1 MQFCHFY
8 SNNAV
13 CDCLMMPCMVTAAKS
28 IDRYAEFSWS
38 PGKRKVN
45 RDRDSEELGHFLQL
59 CLLRKACHG
68 VKGFGRR
75 NKAVLSQLQLFPDL

>member
-13 CDCLMMPCMVTAAKS
+13 CYCLMMPCMVTAAKS
-28 IDRYAEFSWS
+28 IDRDAEFRWS
-38 PGKRKVN
+38 PGKTQVN
-45 RDRDSEELGHFLQL
+45 RDRDSGGLGHFVQL

-68 VKGFGRR
+68 AKGLGRR
-75 NKAVLSQLQLFPDL
+75 NKAVLSQLQTLS